1 MIRLER
7 VAARRRPLVLAS
19 VSVTWEAGVH
29 AVLGAPTDG
38 GPLLLALLAGTARAR
53 SGIVEVLGGSPE
65 DPRVQRQV
73 GRVPLDVSLPEA
85 LRVDE
90 ALAVAAAIR
99 GEPSEAP
106 VKRLAALGVENL
118 ATRGVGS
125 LSRAEA
131 RAVALAEAVA
141 SSRVRV
147 LLVEEPFVAM
157 DPRAIARLPEVLRAR
172 GRDGCAVIVET
183 ASPRDAGELADD
195 HLLLRAGA
203 VAGRA
208 SSMEELAG
216 FSPEGA
222 RLRVV
227 ARDAVD
233 ARAIAAALATE
244 ADVQAIEHQGA
255 AVIARGADTV
265 LLARAAERAI
275 AAAERDVT
283 ELRVDPP
290 SLDEARSAAAGI
302 ATATYQVARVR
313 TRAALEGPAPAT
325 GPLEPGGGS

>member
-7 VAARRRPLVLAS
+7 VAARRRPLALAS
-19 VSVTWEAGVH
+19 VSVAWGAGVH

-38 GPLLLALLAGTARAR
+38 GPLLLALLAGSARAR
-53 SGIVEVLGGSPE
+53 SGTVEVLDGAPE
-65 DPRVQRQV
+65 DPRVRRQV
-73 GRVPLDVSLPEA
+73 GRVLLNVSLPEA

-99 GEPSEAP
+99 GEPPEAP
-106 VKRLAALGVENL
+106 AKRLAALDVETL
-118 ATRGVGS
+118 ASRRVRS

-131 RAVALAEAVA
+131 RAVALAEAVT

-157 DPRAIARLPEVLRAR
+157 DPRAGARLPEVLRAR

-208 SSMEELAG
+208 GSMQELTAL
-216 FSPEGA
+216 SPEGA
-222 RLRVV
+222 CLRVV
-227 ARDAVD
+227 ARDTGD
-233 ARAIAAALATE
+233 ARAIAAALAAE
-244 ADVQAIEHQGA
+244 ADVQAFEHQGA
-255 AVIARGADTV
+255 AVVARGADTV
-265 LLARAAERAI
+265 LLARAVARAI
-275 AAAERDVT
+275 AAADRDVT
-283 ELRVDPP
+283 ELCVEPP
-290 SLDEARSAAAGI
+290 SLDEARSAVAGM
-302 ATATYQVARVR
+302 
-313 TRAALEGPAPAT
+313 
-325 GPLEPGGGS
+325 GGGP